1 MSSAEKLDG
10 FLDVRLQLR
19 ERLDRELRH
28 EYRLR
33 LIAFD
38 GGHPA
43 RSDTINVTVRVLDAN
58 DNDPVFE
65 RQTYDVTMVET
76 DAATGTSTFGRTPIT
91 RVRATDPDLGDNG
104 RVVYGFAPQTRALY
118 GHLFVIDNRTGL
130 HSCEKVLFSS
140 IKHFPIFL
148 FLEVFLSFL

>member
-1 MSSAEKLDG
+1 MRDINDNSPRFDTVASGHTVLSILESVAVGSTFLLPSATDPDSPSFGVHRYDIASDSNKFGLRVTKKLDG

-19 ERLDRELRH
+19 ERLDRELRS

-43 RSDTINVTVRVLDAN
+43 RSDTVNVTVRVLDAN

-76 DAATGTSTFGRTPIT
+76 DGASRSAI
-91 RVRATDPDLGDNG
+91 
-104 RVVYGFAPQTRALY
+104 
-118 GHLFVIDNRTGL
+118 
-130 HSCEKVLFSS
+130 
-140 IKHFPIFL
+140 
-148 FLEVFLSFL
+148 